1 MIRPLI
7 APRVRRPSRQVRRLA
22 VFLSVVGTVGVA
34 HAETHAMPPRLGDL
48 SGRQPDSTHRMIAR
62 VKEAWETSNPFENF
76 YLSGKAA
83 EISRMMMMQPGNN
96 PDLLQIH
103 MLHQFML
110 KAGDSAAVVEDLG
123 RLEQVLSANN
133 VPLPPSLASRWRL
146 FKAVAWLRLGEQEN
160 CLHGHNAESCLFPI
174 RGGGVHQLPRGSRG
188 AMRALL
194 EWLQHEP
201 ENLQARWL
209 LNLAAMTLGEHPD
222 AIPERWRIPADRFAS
237 AYPLP
242 RYPDVAG
249 ALGVDVDDLAGGVVM
264 DDFDRDGL
272 LDLLVT
278 GSGPES
284 QIRVF
289 RNEGDGRFTDRTAAA
304 GLQGLTGGLHVVPAD
319 YNNDGWLDVLVL
331 RTGWLRKE
339 GHHPDSLLRNNGD
352 FTFTDVTE
360 EAGLLAFHPN
370 QTAAWFD
377 FDGDGWLD
385 LFVGNESAADDRHP
399 SALYRN
405 NGDGTFRECAAESG
419 INLAA
424 YVKGVT
430 AGDFNNDGRPDLYVS
445 INGERNRLYRN
456 DGAARDRKNGWR
468 FTEVAETAGVAE
480 PVMSFPCWFWDY
492 DQDGWLD
499 IMVFGY
505 SIQNS
510 GDIAADYLGL
520 PHRAEKPRLYRNRG
534 DGTFEDVTAAA
545 GLDTVLHTMGCN
557 YGDLD
562 NDGWP
567 DFYAGTGDPDFA
579 TLLPSRMFRNDAGRR
594 FQDVTTAGGFGQLQ
608 KGHGVA
614 FGDLDNDGDQDVYS
628 VVGGVFEAD
637 HYPNQLFANP
647 GNGNHRLTLELE
659 GVKANR
665 SAIGARIH
673 VVVTL
678 PDGETR
684 TVHRVVGSGSS
695 FGANPLRQEIGLG
708 DATRIERVEIAW
720 PGSGTVQVLDDLK
733 IDHAYAVREG
743 EAAREVTFTRFALP
757 SAGTVTGHSHHH

>member
-83 EISRMMMMQPGNN
+83 EISRMMMMQPGSN

-174 RGGGVHQLPRGSRG
+174 RGGGVHRLPRGSRG

-194 EWLQHEP
+194 DWLQHEP

-419 INLAA
+419 LNLAA

-614 FGDLDNDGDQDVYS
+614 FGDVDNDGDQDVYS

-665 SAIGARIH
+665 SAIGARIR

-684 TVHRVVGSGSS
+684 SVHRVVGSGSS

-720 PGSGTVQVLDDLK
+720 PGSGTVQILDDLK

-743 EAAREVTFTRFALP
+743 EAAREVTLTRFALP